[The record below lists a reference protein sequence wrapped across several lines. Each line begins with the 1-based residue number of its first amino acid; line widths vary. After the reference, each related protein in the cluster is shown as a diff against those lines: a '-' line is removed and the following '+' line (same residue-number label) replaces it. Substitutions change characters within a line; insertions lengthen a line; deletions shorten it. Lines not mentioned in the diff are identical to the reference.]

1 MKMVQIKFSHW
12 FWITLASGVLH
23 CELTNSISTE
33 ENTEELAL
41 VRRGQSYDSRRTS
54 EKGDGFYLQRLTP
67 SEQEEELTTRKSVS
81 VSHVR
86 VEVGDNERQQTR
98 KLMKKKIRKVAK
110 PRRTFLEK
118 IYAKIK
124 EFARVTLNTR
134 KVTNDG
140 NKVSHSEANSFGR
153 DNSETHSHD
162 LIDGNQLPAASDTE
176 QRRHSDPD
184 TSTEQGMEEKL
195 MEERSNVM
203 SFSEFSDGP
212 MPASVDTS
220 DRPQLDNDAGLDD
233 IETSNKARIIENS
246 SNEVTRSGKS
256 EEAPRSEGARARSL
270 WLVSRPRQAKVDLSR
285 NDNQVSGGASF
296 SSFSQER
303 AVLFDRE
310 TVGET
315 GQARGEGVGVLLEWS
330 NLIILG
336 ISVATALAFIT
347 VLVVAILYRRAKFR
361 DSSQRECDQFSDIV
375 STSSRSSGST
385 TSTISSTRST
395 RSQVPDKMDIIS
407 FNAEGNLRKSAYNCD
422 DLYSLDSDYFLSSL
436 EDISVQI

>member
-1 MKMVQIKFSHW
+1 
-12 FWITLASGVLH
+12 
-23 CELTNSISTE
+23 
-33 ENTEELAL
+33 
-41 VRRGQSYDSRRTS
+41 
-54 EKGDGFYLQRLTP
+54 
-67 SEQEEELTTRKSVS
+67 
-81 VSHVR
+81 
-86 VEVGDNERQQTR
+86 
-98 KLMKKKIRKVAK
+98 MKKKIRKVAK

-233 IETSNKARIIENS
+233 IETSNKARIIENT
-246 SNEVTRSGKS
+246 SNEVTRS

-270 WLVSRPRQAKVDLSR
+270 WLVSRCRS
-285 NDNQVSGGASF
+285 
-296 SSFSQER
+296 ER
-303 AVLFDRE
+303 D
-310 TVGET
+310 
-315 GQARGEGVGVLLEWS
+315 GQLRLL
-330 NLIILG
+330 IG
-336 ISVATALAFIT
+336 
-347 VLVVAILYRRAKFR
+347 
-361 DSSQRECDQFSDIV
+361 
-375 STSSRSSGST
+375 
-385 TSTISSTRST
+385 
-395 RSQVPDKMDIIS
+395 PH
-407 FNAEGNLRKSAYNCD
+407 
-422 DLYSLDSDYFLSSL
+422 
-436 EDISVQI
+436 

>member
-1 MKMVQIKFSHW
+1 MKMVRIKFSHW
-12 FWITLASGVLH
+12 FWITLASGILH

-33 ENTEELAL
+33 ENNEELSL
-41 VRRGQSYDSRRTS
+41 VRRGQSFDSYKTS
-54 EKGDGFYLQRLTP
+54 EKEDGFPRQRLTP
-67 SEQEEELTTRKSVS
+67 SEEEEELTTRKSVS

-98 KLMKKKIRKVAK
+98 KLLKKKIRKIAK

-124 EFARVTLNTR
+124 EFARVTLATR

-140 NKVSHSEANSFGR
+140 NKVSYFEANSFGR
-153 DNSETHSHD
+153 DNSENHSHD
-162 LIDGNQLPAASDTE
+162 LIGEHQLADTE
-176 QRRHSDPD
+176 ERRQQSDPD
-184 TSTEQGMEEKL
+184 ISAEE
-195 MEERSNVM
+195 EGSNVM

-212 MPASVDTS
+212 MPVSVDTS
-220 DRPQLDNDAGLDD
+220 DQPQLDNHAGLDD
-233 IETSNKARIIENS
+233 IETSNKARRIIENS

-256 EEAPRSEGARARSL
+256 DEASRSQEARARSL
-270 WLVSRPRQAKVDLSR
+270 WLVSRPRQAKVDLSG
-285 NDNQVSGGASF
+285 NDNNQVSSGASF

-303 AVLFDRE
+303 AVVFDRE
-310 TVGET
+310 SVGDAGLT
-315 GQARGEGVGVLLEWS
+315 RGEGVGVLLEWS

-336 ISVATALAFIT
+336 ISVASALAFIT

-361 DSSQRECDQFSDIV
+361 DTSRRECDQFSDIV
-375 STSSRSSGST
+375 STSSRSSAST
-385 TSTISSTRST
+385 SSTISSTRST
-395 RSQVPDKMDIIS
+395 RSHVPDKMDIIS
-407 FNAEGNLRKSAYNCD
+407 FNAEGNLRKSVYNCD